1 MKGAIMES
9 AGTRPVGPEEIQAE
23 MERFFAHI
31 GRRKGPLYYFGK
43 AWVPMCDVSE
53 TETEVIVVADLGG
66 VTKKDVAV
74 RVVGNILV
82 LSGVRREPANAPRRR
97 YRQMEISYGP
107 FERSVELP
115 APVDAESARAT
126 YDEGFLE
133 VRLPKVAPRPGRE
146 VEVDVPTQ

>member
-1 MKGAIMES
+1 MDT
-9 AGTRPVGPEEIQAE
+9 AGTRPVGPEDIQTE

-31 GRRKGPLYYFGK
+31 GRWKGPLYYFGK
-43 AWVPMCDVSE
+43 AWVPLCDVSE
-53 TETEVIVVADLGG
+53 TATEVIVVADLGG
-66 VTKKDVAV
+66 VSAEDVNV
-74 RVVGNILV
+74 KVVGSTLV
-82 LSGVRREPANAPRRR
+82 LNGVRREPANAPRRR

-133 VRLPKVAPRPGRE
+133 IRLPKVTPRPGKE
-146 VEVDVPTQ
+146 VVVDVPTGR